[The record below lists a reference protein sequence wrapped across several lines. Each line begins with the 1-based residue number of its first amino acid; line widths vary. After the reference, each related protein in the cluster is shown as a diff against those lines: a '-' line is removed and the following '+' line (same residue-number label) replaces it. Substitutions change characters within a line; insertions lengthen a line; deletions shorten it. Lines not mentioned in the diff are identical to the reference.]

1 MRCRLACPCRAS
13 VAIAS
18 SRAASSRA
26 QPCTSP
32 TAKMASPST
41 ANGAGFQAEM
51 STGTGIVALML
62 AVTGRAKLV
71 GGVGGRRMALKFLFH
86 RPIEVEL
93 DLRSLAARP
102 PQPGHQPVIGFVHD
116 IDADRG
122 HLPDPPVVADDLAHL
137 PDRRLDIVGKGTGEF
152 QLDPLGV
159 VARRDFDD
167 LAPQL

>member
-1 MRCRLACPCRAS
+1 MRCRLACTCRAS
-13 VAIAS
+13 GAIAS

-32 TAKMASPST
+32 TAKMALPST

-93 DLRSLAARP
+93 DLRSLAARH
-102 PQPGHQPVIGFVHD
+102 PQPGPQPVIGFVHD
-116 IDADRG
+116 IAPALG
-122 HLPDPPVVADDLAHL
+122 HLPAPPRLASALHPLPHPRPDLV
-137 PDRRLDIVGKGTGEF
+137 RL
-152 QLDPLGV
+152 
-159 VARRDFDD
+159 
-167 LAPQL
+167 